1 MTGGTGITT
10 TNVIVAPTTSSLATA
25 HALQTGTAIYQE
37 FWVTSTLPNAST
49 FANGD
54 MMIMQ
59 LKTYDTGFVPDE
71 NQIVSSIDGIYLTTY
86 SFPAIDWII
95 CINKTGVGIT
105 TTPTSKVKIE
115 NLIWPRYVYEWTASA
130 ANRVYIRW
138 IDSTTFLNTPMPPYH
153 LAAWPNASVT
163 VAGGTFT
170 GALLNI
176 DKKRR
181 NEIDC
186 TYTFSWI
193 PEHDM
198 PSGTK
203 VTLTLPTHYNLKAS
217 YPRIKIITPNF
228 EDHTTALPLTTTY
241 TRNTVSISNVKEF
254 QAGTRFYII
263 ISGMRNPDFNGVLNG
278 WEIQTQY

>member
-130 ANRVYIRW
+130 ANLVYIRW
-138 IDSTTFLNTPMPPYH
+138 IDSITFLNTPMPPYH

-170 GALLNI
+170 GA
-176 DKKRR
+176 
-181 NEIDC
+181 
-186 TYTFSWI
+186 
-193 PEHDM
+193 
-198 PSGTK
+198 
-203 VTLTLPTHYNLKAS
+203 
-217 YPRIKIITPNF
+217 
-228 EDHTTALPLTTTY
+228 
-241 TRNTVSISNVKEF
+241 
-254 QAGTRFYII
+254 
-263 ISGMRNPDFNGVLNG
+263 
-278 WEIQTQY
+278 